1 VEESSVGQVRAV
13 TSRQVGAPA
22 QAVFDALADYADVR
36 PRILPSQYSG
46 FAVREG
52 GVGAGT
58 VAQWRLQATSKRA
71 RDVVATVSVPAP
83 LTLVE
88 ADANSSMVL
97 TWSVAP
103 QGETSSVVTL
113 ETVWNGA
120 GGVGGF
126 FERTFA
132 PKGLNRIHDEVLAKL
147 AATVES

>member
-1 VEESSVGQVRAV
+1 MGQVRAV

-22 QAVFDALADYADVR
+22 QEVFDALADYAEVR
-36 PRILPSQYSG
+36 PRLLPSQYSG

-71 RDVVATVSVPAP
+71 RDVVATVSVPVP

-88 ADANSSMVL
+88 SDANSSMVL
-97 TWSVAP
+97 TWTVAP
-103 QGETSSVVTL
+103 QGEKSSVVTV
-113 ETVWNGA
+113 EAVWNGA

-126 FERTFA
+126 FERAFA

-147 AATVES
+147 AAAVES

>member
-1 VEESSVGQVRAV
+1 MGQVRAV
-13 TSRQVGAPA
+13 TSRQINAPA
-22 QAVFDALADYADVR
+22 QAVFDALADYAEVR
-36 PRILPSQYSG
+36 AGILPSQYSG

-71 RDVVATVSVPAP
+71 RDVVATVSEPAP

-88 ADANSSMVL
+88 TDANSSMVL
-97 TWSVAP
+97 TWSVAAR
-103 QGETSSVVTL
+103 GAIASVVTV
-113 ETVWNGA
+113 EAVWNGA

-132 PKGLNRIHDEVLAKL
+132 PKGLNRIHDEVLAGL
-147 AATVES
+147 ASAVQG

>member
-1 VEESSVGQVRAV
+1 VGQVRAV

-22 QAVFDALADYADVR
+22 QEVFDALADYAEVR
-36 PRILPSQYSG
+36 PRLLPSQYSG

-71 RDVVATVSVPAP
+71 RDVVATVSVPVP

-88 ADANSSMVL
+88 SDANSSMVL
-97 TWSVAP
+97 TWTVAP
-103 QGETSSVVTL
+103 QGEKSSVVTV
-113 ETVWNGA
+113 EAVWNGA

-126 FERTFA
+126 FERAFA

-147 AATVES
+147 AAAVES